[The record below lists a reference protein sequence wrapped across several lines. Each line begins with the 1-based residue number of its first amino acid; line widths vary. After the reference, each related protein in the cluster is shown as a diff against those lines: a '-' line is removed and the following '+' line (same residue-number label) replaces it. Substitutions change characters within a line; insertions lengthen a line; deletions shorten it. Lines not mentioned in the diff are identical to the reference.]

1 MLNLQDEISRL
12 VDDALRQVKAAATN
26 EEIQQIRTI
35 YLGRKGKLTSILRGV
50 KDLPTEEKSAVGQ
63 SANTARQQLDKALA
77 EAEERY
83 LSKGKSLDISL
94 PGIEPELGHLHL
106 VTEGI
111 NDITRIFEEIGFT
124 RRRHPEIES
133 DWYAFEALNMP
144 TDHPARDDW
153 ETFFIDHKTGK
164 DERYLLTPH
173 ATSGTARSLT
183 EEDLPI
189 RVINI
194 QKTYRRQIDASHV
207 PMFHQFDGLYVGEGV
222 TIQHLKGVFE
232 YFVKAFFGPDRE
244 IRLRPFHFRFTEPS
258 LELDI
263 TCAVC
268 NGKGCK
274 LCKQGWVELG
284 GAGMLHPNVLKAA
297 KLNPNKVTG
306 LAFGWGVERTVLMRA
321 GLEVPDLRMLYEND
335 LRFLKQF

>member
-1 MLNLQDEISRL
+1 ML
-12 VDDALRQVKAAATN
+12 
-26 EEIQQIRTI
+26 EEIAKLLADGLSAIRSAKTETELEVVKVEV
-35 YLGRKGKLTSILRGV
+35 LGRKGPLSTILRGV
-50 KDLPTEEKSAVGQ
+50 KDLPIDERSKIGQRANAARVQIEQAISEASERLSSAGRLPIDV
-63 SANTARQQLDKALA
+63 
-77 EAEERY
+77 
-83 LSKGKSLDISL
+83 SL
-94 PGIEPELGHLHL
+94 PGIQANVGHLHL
-106 VTEGI
+106 LTQGI
-111 NDITRIFEEIGFT
+111 SDITRIFEEIGFT

-133 DWYAFEALNMP
+133 DWYAFESLNMP
-144 TDHPARDDW
+144 ADHPARDDW
-153 ETFFIDHKTGK
+153 ETFFIDHKVK
-164 DERYLLTPH
+164 DGERYLLTPH
-173 ATSGTARSLT
+173 ATSGTSRALV
-183 EEDLPI
+183 EESLPI

-222 TIQHLKGVFE
+222 NIQHLKGVFE
-232 YFVKAFFGPDRE
+232 YFVKAFFGQERE

-284 GAGMLHPNVLKAA
+284 GAGMLHPNVLRAA
-297 KLNPNKVTG
+297 KLNPDKVSG

-321 GLEVPDLRMLYEND
+321 GVEVPDIRMLYEND
-335 LRFLKQF
+335 MRFLQQF

>member
-1 MLNLQDEISRL
+1 MLNMQDEINSIL
-12 VDDALRQVKAAATN
+12 DDALRSVKVALSTDD
-26 EEIQQIRTI
+26 IQKLRIT

-50 KDLPTEEKSAVGQ
+50 KDLPVDQKSIVGQ
-63 SANTARQQLDKALA
+63 SANAARRQLEKVLDDTETRLI
-77 EAEERY
+77 
-83 LSKGKSLDISL
+83 SQGKSIDISL
-94 PGIEPELGHLHL
+94 PGIKPNVGHLHL

-111 NDITRIFEEIGFT
+111 RDITKIFEEIGFT

-133 DWYAFEALNMP
+133 DWYAFESLNMP
-144 TDHPARDDW
+144 IDHPARDDW
-153 ETFFIDHKTGK
+153 ETFFIDYDTGK

-173 ATSGTARSLT
+173 ATSGTARSLV
-183 EEDLPI
+183 EEELPI

-194 QKTYRRQIDASHV
+194 QKTYRRQIDTSHT

-232 YFVKAFFGPDRE
+232 YFVKAFFGAERE

-297 KLNPNKVTG
+297 KLDPNKVTG

-321 GLEVPDLRMLYEND
+321 GLEIPDLRMLYEND

>member
-1 MLNLQDEISRL
+1 MEDINKILEGGLKAILSARDEKEL
-12 VDDALRQVKAAATN
+12 
-26 EEIQQIRTI
+26 EEVRVEI
-35 YLGRKGKLTSILRGV
+35 LGRRGPLSLILRGV
-50 KDLPTEEKSAVGQ
+50 KDLPVDERAKIGQLANAARVKLESSLGEAKEKLLGQVSEEIDV
-63 SANTARQQLDKALA
+63 
-77 EAEERY
+77 
-83 LSKGKSLDISL
+83 SL
-94 PGIEPELGHLHL
+94 PGFHPELGHLHL
-106 VTEGI
+106 MTQGVR
-111 NDITRIFEEIGFT
+111 DITRIFEEIGFT
-124 RRRHPEIES
+124 RRRHPEIDS
-133 DWYAFEALNMP
+133 DWFAFEALNMP

-153 ETFFIDHKTGK
+153 ETFFIEHKSK
-164 DERYLLTPH
+164 DGERYLLTPH
-173 ATSGTARSLT
+173 ATSGTARALV
-183 EEDLPI
+183 EESLPI

-222 TIQHLKGVFE
+222 NISHLKGVFE

-284 GAGMLHPNVLKAA
+284 GAGMLHPNVLRAA
-297 KLNPNKVTG
+297 RLNPNKVTG

-321 GLEVPDLRMLYEND
+321 GVEVPDIRMLYEND
-335 LRFLKQF
+335 LRFLQQF